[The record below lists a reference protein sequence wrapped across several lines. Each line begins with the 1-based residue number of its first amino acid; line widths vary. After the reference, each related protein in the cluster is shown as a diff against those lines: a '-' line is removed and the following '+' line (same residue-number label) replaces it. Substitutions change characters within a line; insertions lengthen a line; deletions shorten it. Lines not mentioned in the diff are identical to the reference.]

1 MSGLSIPVQ
10 RPTGRAIVVGNGVS
24 RAFGV
29 GVLEALGYQCFET
42 ESPYE
47 AMMEL
52 AKRPMAYR
60 GMTLS
65 LNSLYREELPLIAA
79 VKGRYPGVEIWLTQ
93 ADGRTAAL
101 AEALKFGADGLLAE
115 DGLHRLSGQPV
126 PSSPVTAPR
135 PAPQGPPPVVPPAPS
150 VHQPDPR
157 HDRAFLEAPAG
168 EPILTADELR
178 ALLQEPH

>member
-10 RPTGRAIVVGNGVS
+10 RPTGRAIVVGNAAA

-29 GVLEALGYQCFET
+29 GVLETLGYQCHET

-52 AKRPMAYR
+52 AQRPMAYR
-60 GMTLS
+60 SMTLS
-65 LNSLYREELPLIAA
+65 LNSLYREELTLIAA
-79 VKGRYPGVEIWLTQ
+79 VKGRYPSIEVWLTQ
-93 ADGRTAAL
+93 AEGRTAAL
-101 AEALKFGADGLLAE
+101 ADALKYGADGLLAE
-115 DGLHRLSGQPV
+115 DGLHRLSGQLA

-135 PAPQGPPPVVPPAPS
+135 PVPSSQFPTAPPPS
-150 VHQPDPR
+150 VNQPDPR
-157 HDRAFLEAPAG
+157 LDRAFLEAPAG

-178 ALLQEPH
+178 ALLQEPQ